1 MNSDGTTAA
10 RRGEPFRV
18 VVEEGKIHEFAR
30 ATRSSLPEHLR
41 AHDPVSPVTFLTS
54 AQLWMRPEN
63 SAWRGVTRNFAN
75 ILHGE
80 QLFVFHA
87 PPPAAGAELTALQ
100 YIGNVYEKAGRRG
113 GRMIFTEVVTTF
125 WHTSP
130 AAPVAEAT
138 ALSIETEPRFPSDSG
153 SELAAA
159 QESAAAAQES
169 AAAAE
174 SAATAEPAAAPKPPP
189 PTADYVRALDQVID
203 APITITDFVKYQ
215 GASGDFNPIHHD
227 TAFAEAAGFP
237 GPFAVGMLPAGIAAS
252 YVTDRYGATSIRRFK
267 VRWRNPAWPG
277 DVLTYQGFV
286 LRQGS
291 SEYDLRMTVTRPNGE
306 VHLEAWIELVPA
318 VGPQLRNAGAG

>member
-30 ATRSSLPEHLR
+30 ATRSSLPAHLR
-41 AHDPVSPVTFLTS
+41 DQDPVSPVTFLTS

-80 QLFVFHA
+80 QQFIFYG
-87 PPPAAGAELTALQ
+87 PPPSARTELTALQ

-113 GRMIFTEVVTTF
+113 GRMTFTEVITKF
-125 WHTSP
+125 WDSSP
-130 AAPVAEAT
+130 DSPVAEAT
-138 ALSIETEPRFPSDSG
+138 AVSIETEPRASSDSEHTAETEPAPATDPAPATE
-153 SELAAA
+153 S
-159 QESAAAAQES
+159 ESAPAPADS
-169 AAAAE
+169 G
-174 SAATAEPAAAPKPPP
+174 TALER
-189 PTADYVRALDQVID
+189 VVD

-227 TAFAEAAGFP
+227 PAFAQAAGFP
-237 GPFAVGMLPAGIAAS
+237 GPFAVGMLPAGIAAT
-252 YVTDRYGATSIRRFK
+252 YVTDRYGADSIRRFK

-277 DVLTYQGFV
+277 DVLTYQGFASF
-286 LRQGS
+286 QGS
-291 SEYDLRMTVTRPNGE
+291 SGYDLRVIVTRPHGE
-306 VHLEAWIELVPA
+306 VHLEAWVGLVHGLPSA
-318 VGPQLRNAGAG
+318 EAG